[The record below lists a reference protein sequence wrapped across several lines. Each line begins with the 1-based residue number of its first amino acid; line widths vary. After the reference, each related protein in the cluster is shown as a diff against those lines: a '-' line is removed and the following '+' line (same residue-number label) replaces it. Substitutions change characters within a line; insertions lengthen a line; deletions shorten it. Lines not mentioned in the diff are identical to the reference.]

1 METLRERVLQR
12 VRTEQNTVDY
22 LVSAMSARVL
32 LGESHPYS
40 RRASETSLQALTI
53 DDVKDFHALYFL
65 PNNASLAVVGNV
77 SKKELQPL
85 LERAFKGWK
94 QAVVPRLP
102 DFTPRPLPQG
112 IYLVEAPKAE
122 YIHAGKRVV
131 AGNHIEL
138 STSEQ
143 RKDSL
148 TQQHPAIVF
157 ASLGAPIGA
166 FDEEAMLHALP
177 APEEQHIPNKFATLL
192 VPTFVASSANFD
204 KFLSRLSRNDHPVQ
218 AQMPSD
224 SLFPARQLGYTQHT
238 QRLLDSSRT
247 RAVLVQNSLMN
258 GIKPEYVIATPDRI
272 KAVAASDM
280 REAAQKYLGTER
292 LTMIVIGSPDLLN
305 PLVSLGVAQSRV
317 MFRFSENL
325 EPILTFEKADLT
337 LQEIMAR
344 HLVAIG
350 GTTAVASLQSL
361 VSTSELQLSAMGQKF
376 PGTIITKQKLP
387 NKITRILEI
396 PATQMLQALWCDGTK
411 AYDKIEMMGNEQP
424 MQQRQAKETE
434 SALFDAQ
441 IFPLLNLQSCG
452 FTAELLG
459 KREGQFIIKTSAAN
473 GTIKTLMVDETT
485 YFLSK
490 IEETRQT
497 PQGIV
502 KSVQEF
508 RDYEKV
514 SGVQLPSVI
523 VLRTGPG
530 TLIGKTKYQV
540 NPALKD
546 EEFLPK

>member
-1 METLRERVLQR
+1 
-12 VRTEQNTVDY
+12 
-22 LVSAMSARVL
+22 VL

-40 RRASETSLQALTI
+40 RRAGEVSLQALTI
-53 DDVKDFHALYFL
+53 DDVKDFHAQYFL
-65 PNNASLAVVGNV
+65 PNNTSLAVVGNV

-85 LERAFKGWK
+85 LEKAFKNWK
-94 QAVVPRLP
+94 QGVVPRLP
-102 DFTPRPLPQG
+102 DVTPRPLPQG
-112 IYLVEAPKAE
+112 IYLVEAPKAQ
-122 YIHAGKRVV
+122 YIHAEERTIT
-131 AGNHIEL
+131 GNHIEIGFL
-138 STSEQ
+138 DQ
-143 RKDSL
+143 RKDTL
-148 TQQHPAIVF
+148 TQQNPAIVF

-192 VPTFVASSANFD
+192 VPTFTVSSSGFE
-204 KFLSRLSRNDHPVQ
+204 KFLNRLTKSEAKSDNKSDHPVQ
-218 AQMPSD
+218 AQMPPD
-224 SLFPARQLGYTQHT
+224 SLFPARQLDFMQHT
-238 QRLLDSSRT
+238 KRLLDSGRT
-247 RAVLVQNSLMN
+247 RAVLVQNALMN
-258 GIKPEYVIATPDRI
+258 GIKPEYVLAAPERI

-280 REAAQKYLGTER
+280 REAAQKYLGLER

-317 MFRFSENL
+317 IFRFSENL
-325 EPILTFEKADLT
+325 EPILTFEKSDLT
-337 LQEIMAR
+337 LPEITAR
-344 HLVAIG
+344 HLVAVG

-361 VSTSELQLSAMGQKF
+361 TSTSELQLSAMGQKF

-396 PATQMLQALWCDGTK
+396 PATQMLQALWYDGTK
-411 AYDKIEMMGNEQP
+411 AFDKIEMMGSEQP

-441 IFPLLNLQSCG
+441 IFPLLGLPSCG

-459 KREGQFIIKTSAAN
+459 KREGQFIIKASAAN

-530 TLIGKTKYQV
+530 TLIGKTRYQV